1 MFFKVKSDKKG
12 KNMGDEKDKDNDNGK
27 KKARTMETFHTRNVN
42 TLQIINIKKKL
53 VRSHTYSEE

>member
-42 TLQIINIKKKL
+42 TLQIINIKK
-53 VRSHTYSEE
+53 S